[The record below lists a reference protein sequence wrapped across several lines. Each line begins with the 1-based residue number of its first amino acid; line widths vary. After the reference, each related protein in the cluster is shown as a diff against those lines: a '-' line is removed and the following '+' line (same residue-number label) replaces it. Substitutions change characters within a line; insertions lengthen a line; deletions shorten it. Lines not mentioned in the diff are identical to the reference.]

1 MTASICLGHS
11 CALPAP
17 LLRPNSLEMSRPASP
32 RQVSRRR
39 KPWTGQAGS
48 SELLGGPRQI
58 VEGVR
63 DFK

>member
-17 LLRPNSLEMSRPASP
+17 LLRPNGLEMSRPASP

-39 KPWTGQAGS
+39 QPWTGQAGS
-48 SELLGGPRQI
+48 SELFCGPRQI
-58 VEGVR
+58 AEGVR
-63 DFK
+63 NLK